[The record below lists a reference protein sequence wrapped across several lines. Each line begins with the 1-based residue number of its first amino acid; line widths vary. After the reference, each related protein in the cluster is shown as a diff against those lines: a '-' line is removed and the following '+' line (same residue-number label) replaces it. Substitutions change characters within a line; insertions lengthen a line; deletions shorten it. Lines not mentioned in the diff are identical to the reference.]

1 MSTTFDS
8 TNRYQFL
15 AAQRAALTKALK
27 AYRATEDKENRTI
40 AAAKAANIIN
50 RAPALGFTQDEV
62 ASGADITKE
71 VQSLIIKN
79 DPSIETDGS
88 QSIEA
93 KEVVEAMDTTFG
105 LERDLQ
111 RAIRANIGQIDTN
124 LHIVDGGK
132 EQTVASGRIDILA
145 EDHEGSSVVI
155 ELKVGQADRD
165 AVGQTL
171 SYMGDVADST
181 KVGTTRGIIIAGDFT
196 SRAISAASVSPNI
209 RLLKYSF
216 QFNFEAVGNKPP
228 TPL

>member
-27 AYRATEDKENRTI
+27 AYRAAEDVEGRAV

-62 ASGADITKE
+62 ASGADMTKE
-71 VQSLIIKN
+71 VLSLINKS
-79 DPSIETDGS
+79 DAAIESEGRP
-88 QSIEA
+88 SIEA

-132 EQTVASGRIDILA
+132 ELTVSSGRIDILA

-155 ELKVGQADRD
+155 ELKVGHADRD

-171 SYMGDVADST
+171 SYMDDVTDNT
-181 KVGTTRGIIIAGDFT
+181 KMRTTRGIIIAGDFT
-196 SRAISAASVSPNI
+196 SRAISAARVSPNI

-216 QFNFEAVGNKPP
+216 QFNFEAVGDKPP
-228 TPL
+228 GP

>member
-8 TNRYQFL
+8 SNRYQFL

-27 AYRATEDKENRTI
+27 SYRLTEDVDNKPI

-62 ASGADITKE
+62 SSGSEIPSEIRLLITRNGAAADPEGT
-71 VQSLIIKN
+71 
-79 DPSIETDGS
+79 P
-88 QSIEA
+88 SIEA

-111 RAIRANIGQIDTN
+111 RAIRANIGQIDMN
-124 LHIVDGGK
+124 LHIVDGGREK
-132 EQTVASGRIDILA
+132 AVASGKIDILT
-145 EDHEGSSVVI
+145 EDQDGTSVII

-165 AVGQTL
+165 AVAQIL
-171 SYMGDVADST
+171 SYMGDVGEKT
-181 KVGTTRGIIIAGDFT
+181 ELNRGIIIAGEFT
-196 SRAISAASVSPNI
+196 SRAISAARVCPNV

-216 QFNFEAVGNKPP
+216 QFNFEPVGAEAAKV
-228 TPL
+228 